1 MLKTGAAKCRFFSR
15 QTLYD
20 YVYYA
25 LLLLILKADFAS
37 EASSFLVK
45 LEQAPL

>member
-1 MLKTGAAKCRFFSR
+1 MLKTGATKRRFFSR

-25 LLLLILKADFAS
+25 LLLFNLKASFAS
-37 EASSFLVK
+37 VASSFLVT